1 MLPQSVTDSFVELG
15 IVGVSRE
22 DYNVVKYGRDGL
34 YVHVLRLQEGKKDT
48 WRGGGEKRQLCLYDK
63 SGLSDAARSA
73 RRRPG
78 SQRGRNDWSA
88 LGQL

>member
-1 MLPQSVTDSFVELG
+1 MELG

-48 WRGGGEKRQLCLYDK
+48 WQ
-63 SGLSDAARSA
+63 GLDGSWNEAPHVRARYA
-73 RRRPG
+73 E
-78 SQRGRNDWSA
+78 
-88 LGQL
+88 